1 VPGAPGG
8 SCRPIAQSVTVALI
22 EPTVGMKWMQPTR
35 TRLPVGGLGDGADE
49 GAAEELN
56 DGERAA
62 AARGRED
69 EAGVFPQVR
78 FPP

>member
-1 VPGAPGG
+1 
-8 SCRPIAQSVTVALI
+8 
-22 EPTVGMKWMQPTR
+22 MKWMQPTR